1 MGSPVKQTLL
11 WFRNAV
17 IRPPGPFNMRLGIRS
32 AISTLVLTSIVVSAV
47 GVHLLWWRTA
57 QQVSQTLAS
66 TINDQIV
73 SAVGDELQSVTTEA
87 RSSMLAV
94 RTLLAEKVFDPRDAR
109 KREVVFRSQLLSQP
123 TISWVALA
131 WPDGS
136 FFAGHKLGN
145 SIIEMLEI
153 TPDHKMRINRYE
165 FVGNDLRLKATWT
178 EDTDYSVTDQE
189 WFKVARETNDE
200 YWSTLTTHP
209 RGERLAAAF
218 SAPLDIDKKPA
229 GVLAIIIELTRV
241 SNFLSQL
248 TVGKSAG
255 AFILE
260 RDGKVVASP
269 DPDASELMELK
280 TDHPLLPVAVE
291 AIRSA
296 DSAYEPG
303 EGQPFN
309 TTVTRDGKAY
319 QAVITPISFPGWS
332 LVTVVPESEFLGPV
346 QMTIRNLLI
355 GLAVLIV
362 FAGLLSAW
370 LAQRLIGAPLI
381 KVVNEIRHVERF
393 DLDKVRRHPSRLAEI
408 ENLSGAIGDMA
419 QGLAAFRKYIPAD
432 LVKRLISDGNGAR
445 LGGAVRPMSVMFI
458 DLAGFTGMSERLGDR
473 IIPLLSRYFDSVSAE
488 IQKHNGT
495 IDKFIGD
502 AVMAFWGAPSP
513 NPDHAADCCRA
524 ALASRR
530 AIEQAGLVD
539 DHGRAVKIRIG
550 INSGDMLVGNIGS
563 EVRLNYTVIGDAV
576 NIASRLEGT
585 NKVYGSTIIIGPE
598 TRRLAGNRVVVRELD
613 RLAVYGRA
621 GGLQIYELLGMAGE
635 FDEAVEWVARYEAG
649 LAAWRARD
657 FTAAIG
663 AFEKVLEIRKDDA
676 ASSMMV
682 ERCRQQLEN
691 PAGEDWDGT
700 TVARTK

>member
-1 MGSPVKQTLL
+1 
-11 WFRNAV
+11 
-17 IRPPGPFNMRLGIRS
+17 MRLGIRS
-32 AISTLVLTSIVVSAV
+32 AISALVLTSIVVSAV

-57 QQVSQTLAS
+57 QGVSQTLAS

-73 SAVGDELQSVTTEA
+73 SAVGDELQSVTSEA
-87 RSSMLAV
+87 RSSMSAV

-123 TISWVALA
+123 TISWVAFG

-136 FFAGHKLGN
+136 FFAGHKLGDN
-145 SIIEMLEI
+145 VIEMLEI
-153 TPDHKMRINRYE
+153 APDRDLRINRYE
-165 FVGNDLRLKATWT
+165 FVGNDLKLKASWS
-178 EDTDYSVTDQE
+178 EQTDYSVIEQD
-189 WFKVARETNDE
+189 WFRVARQTDDE
-200 YWSTLTTHP
+200 YWSTLTAHP

-218 SAPLDIDKKPA
+218 SAPVAIDGKPA
-229 GVLAIIIELTRV
+229 GVVAIIIELTRV
-241 SNFLSQL
+241 SSFLSQL

-269 DPDASELMELK
+269 DPDASELVDLK
-280 TDHPLLPVAVE
+280 TDHPLFPIAVD
-291 AIRSA
+291 AIRNA
-296 DSAYEPG
+296 TAYEPG

-309 TTVTRDGKAY
+309 TMVTRDGKAY

-346 QMTIRNLLI
+346 QMTIRNLMI
-355 GLAVLIV
+355 GLAFLIV

-370 LAQRLIGAPLI
+370 LAQRLIAAPLI

-393 DLDKVRRHPSRLAEI
+393 DLDKVQRHPSRLTEI

-432 LVKRLISDGNGAR
+432 LVRRLVSDGNGAR

-473 IIPLLSRYFDSVSAE
+473 IIPLLSRYFDSVSAQ
-488 IQKHNGT
+488 IQNHNGT

-524 ALASRR
+524 ALACQR
-530 AIEQAGLVD
+530 AMGEAGLVD
-539 DHGRAVKIRIG
+539 DHGQSVKIRIG

-576 NIASRLEGT
+576 NIASRLEST

-598 TRRLAGNRVVVRELD
+598 TRRLAGDRIVVRELD

-635 FDEAVEWVARYEAG
+635 FDARPEWVAAYEAG
-649 LAAWRARD
+649 LVAWRAGD
-657 FTAAIG
+657 FSAAIAAFREG
-663 AFEKVLEIRKDDA
+663 AG
-676 ASSMMV
+676 
-682 ERCRQQLEN
+682 N
-691 PAGEDWDGT
+691 PA
-700 TVARTK
+700 

>member
-1 MGSPVKQTLL
+1 
-11 WFRNAV
+11 
-17 IRPPGPFNMRLGIRS
+17 MRLGIRT
-32 AISTLVLTSIVVSAV
+32 AISALVLTSIVVSAV

-57 QQVSQTLAS
+57 HQVSQTLAN

-73 SAVGDELQSVTTEA
+73 SAVVDELQSVTTEA

-94 RTLLAEKVFDPRDAR
+94 RTLLAEKVFEPRDAR

-123 TISWVALA
+123 TISWVAFG

-136 FFAGHKLGN
+136 FFAGHKAGDGV
-145 SIIEMLEI
+145 IEMLEI
-153 TPDHKMRINRYE
+153 TPDRNLRINRYE
-165 FVGNDLRLKATWT
+165 FAGNDLRLKANWL
-178 EDTDYSVTDQE
+178 EETDYSVTEQE
-189 WFKVARETNDE
+189 WFRLAQQNNDE

-218 SAPLDIDKKPA
+218 SAPLEIDGKPA

-260 RDGKVVASP
+260 RNGKVVASP
-269 DPDASELMELK
+269 DPNANEAVALK
-280 TDHPLLPVAVE
+280 TDHPLFPIAVE
-291 AIRSA
+291 AIRTA
-296 DSAYEPG
+296 SAYQPG

-309 TTVTRDGKAY
+309 TRVMRDGKAY
-319 QAVITPISFPGWS
+319 QAVLTPISFPGWS

-362 FAGLLSAW
+362 FAGLVSAW
-370 LAQRLIGAPLI
+370 LAQRLIAAPLI

-393 DLDKVRRHPSRLAEI
+393 DLDKVQRHPSRLTEI

-445 LGGAVRPMSVMFI
+445 LGGAVRPMSVMFV

-473 IIPLLSRYFDSVSAE
+473 IIPLLSRYFDSVSVE
-488 IQKHNGT
+488 IQNHNGT

-502 AVMAFWGAPSP
+502 AVMAFWGAPAP
-513 NPDHAADCCRA
+513 NPDHAVDCCRA
-524 ALASRR
+524 ALACRD
-530 AIEQAGLVD
+530 AVEEANLVD
-539 DHGRAVKIRIG
+539 DRDERVRIRIG

-576 NIASRLEGT
+576 NIASRLEST
-585 NKVYGSTIIIGPE
+585 NKAYGSTIIIGPE
-598 TRRLAGNRVVVRELD
+598 TRRLAGKSIVVRELD
-613 RLAVYGRA
+613 RLAVYGRT

-635 FDEAVEWVARYEAG
+635 FDARPDWVDSYEAG
-649 LAAWRARD
+649 LAAFRARD

-663 AFEKVLEIRKDDA
+663 AFEHVLEIREHDA
-676 ASSMMV
+676 ASSAMID
-682 ERCRQQLEN
+682 RCRQQLEN
-691 PAGEDWDGT
+691 PAGEEWDGT